1 MIEFQSLLES
11 VDIPSYFVYSSH
23 LKVKTTKLELHVY
36 LNTTHVVFEA
46 QNPSKV
52 VWKPVTELSDDLL
65 FGAVG

>member
-1 MIEFQSLLES
+1 MSGSVDKLCISKFHNLMIEFQSLLES

-52 VWKPVTELSDDLL
+52 V
-65 FGAVG
+65 